1 MKKQL
6 NFRIEEELLAAF
18 DAKLDGAERT
28 EVILQLIRDFV
39 QRKPRSEEL
48 NAKDRVRIYD
58 NEVKISKLVND
69 FAIRALKTRGAGV
82 FEGLTDAELAKLVI
96 SQLPKPKDVDE
107 DLRKD
112 MVSLQ
117 ASLEKLPSVE
127 DITGELSRLR
137 FANNK
142 LIAER
147 EIQQAV
153 VDGLRKRL
161 NRDNPGAW
169 AEFRRGL
176 ELAVKHARE
185 LSEEAQVREL
195 DFSEFKLLVVPE

>member
-185 LSEEAQVREL
+185 LSEEAEVREL

>member
-69 FAIRALKTRGAGV
+69 FAILALKTRGAGV

-185 LSEEAQVREL
+185 LSEEAEVREL

>member
-69 FAIRALKTRGAGV
+69 FAIRALKDRGARV
-82 FEGLTDAELAKLVI
+82 FEGLADAELAKLVI

-161 NRDNPGAW
+161 NRDNAGAW
-169 AEFRRGL
+169 TEFRRGL
-176 ELAVKHARE
+176 GLAVKYARE
-185 LSEEAQVREL
+185 LAEEAQVREL

>member
-176 ELAVKHARE
+176 KLAVKHARE

>member
-127 DITGELSRLR
+127 DITGELNRLR

-161 NRDNPGAW
+161 NRDNPEAW

-185 LSEEAQVREL
+185 LSKEAEVREL

>member
-1 MKKQL
+1 M
-6 NFRIEEELLAAF
+6 
-18 DAKLDGAERT
+18 
-28 EVILQLIRDFV
+28 

-185 LSEEAQVREL
+185 LAEEAQVREL
-195 DFSEFKLLVVPE
+195 DFSEFRLLVVPE

>member
-1 MKKQL
+1 M
-6 NFRIEEELLAAF
+6 
-18 DAKLDGAERT
+18 
-28 EVILQLIRDFV
+28 
-39 QRKPRSEEL
+39 
-48 NAKDRVRIYD
+48 
-58 NEVKISKLVND
+58 
-69 FAIRALKTRGAGV
+69 
-82 FEGLTDAELAKLVI
+82 
-96 SQLPKPKDVDE
+96 
-107 DLRKD
+107 
-112 MVSLQ
+112 Q

-185 LSEEAQVREL
+185 LSKEAQVREV

>member
-185 LSEEAQVREL
+185 LSEEAEVREL
-195 DFSEFKLLVVPE
+195 DFSEFRLLVVPE

>member
-185 LSEEAQVREL
+185 LAEEAQVREL
-195 DFSEFKLLVVPE
+195 DFSEFRLLVVPE

>member
-39 QRKPRSEEL
+39 QRKPRNEEL

-69 FAIRALKTRGAGV
+69 FAIRALKTRDKNV

-185 LSEEAQVREL
+185 LSGEAQVREL
-195 DFSEFKLLVVPE
+195 DFLEFKLLVVPE

>member
-169 AEFRRGL
+169 AEFRRWL

-185 LSEEAQVREL
+185 LAEEAQVREL
-195 DFSEFKLLVVPE
+195 DFSEFRLLVVPE

>member
-39 QRKPRSEEL
+39 QHKPRSEEL

-127 DITGELSRLR
+127 DITGELNRLR

-185 LSEEAQVREL
+185 LSKEAEVREL

>member
-39 QRKPRSEEL
+39 QRKPKSEEL

-161 NRDNPGAW
+161 NRDNAGAW
-169 AEFRRGL
+169 TEFRRGL
-176 ELAVKHARE
+176 GLAVKYARE
-185 LSEEAQVREL
+185 LAEEAQVREL

>member
-1 MKKQL
+1 M
-6 NFRIEEELLAAF
+6 
-18 DAKLDGAERT
+18 
-28 EVILQLIRDFV
+28 

-69 FAIRALKTRGAGV
+69 FAILALKTRGAGV

-153 VDGLRKRL
+153 VDGLAQAAE
-161 NRDNPGAW
+161 PGQSRSVGGIPAG
-169 AEFRRGL
+169 AGTCRQTRAGAFRGGGG
-176 ELAVKHARE
+176 AGA
-185 LSEEAQVREL
+185 
-195 DFSEFKLLVVPE
+195 

>member
-185 LSEEAQVREL
+185 LSKEAEVREL

>member
-127 DITGELSRLR
+127 DITGELNRLR

>member
-69 FAIRALKTRGAGV
+69 FAIRALKTRGADV

-185 LSEEAQVREL
+185 LSKEAEVREL

>member
-39 QRKPRSEEL
+39 QRKPKSEEL

-185 LSEEAQVREL
+185 LSKEAQVREV